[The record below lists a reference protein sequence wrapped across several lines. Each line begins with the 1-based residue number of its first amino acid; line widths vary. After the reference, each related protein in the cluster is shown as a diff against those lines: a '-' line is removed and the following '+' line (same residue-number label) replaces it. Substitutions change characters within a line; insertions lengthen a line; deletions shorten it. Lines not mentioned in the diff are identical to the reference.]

1 MFSVNELEVLNI
13 GKHSFPN
20 QQISWQ
26 YIAFSNPPGVRELLI
41 YFAWFPWE
49 SFKPIRQESTPFVV
63 LNDSEISLNIRRRV
77 SMELDY
83 FSSFFFSGQYTAIL
97 SDVLY
102 EFSCSGG
109 LIRKIILIIFL
120 HKAKRHLLVCLRK

>member
-63 LNDSEISLNIRRRV
+63 LNNSEISLNIRRRV

-83 FSSFFFSGQYTAIL
+83 FSSFFF
-97 SDVLY
+97 
-102 EFSCSGG
+102 
-109 LIRKIILIIFL
+109 FL
-120 HKAKRHLLVCLRK
+120 DNTLPF